1 MKYINIWKLILEQLF
16 TEFDNPDFK
25 YRLLCECAI
34 KKESAMEVFRLDRL
48 LNLLEFL

>member
-16 TEFDNPDFK
+16 TEFDNPNFK
-25 YRLLCECAI
+25 LLCECAI